1 MVSAVL
7 IIGLVFVTDAKQ
19 YGDED
24 NWINTEKERQSA
36 YLSDDDILYE
46 GQCYFFVS
54 KSCSVM
60 FFKSKHS
67 WSFLR
72 FRSAMD
78 ILVKTISYKVWL
90 WSLIRIFQLPYP
102 EIAYGSYVFTLW
114 FLSCLNWW
122 MSLAV
127 IVDRKF
133 GNFLI
138 STEGKFLENVAKQ
151 RQRHY
156 VSIVW

>member
-19 YGDED
+19 YGDEE

-36 YLSDDDILYE
+36 YLSDDDIPYE

-90 WSLIRIFQLPYP
+90 
-102 EIAYGSYVFTLW
+102 
-114 FLSCLNWW
+114 
-122 MSLAV
+122 
-127 IVDRKF
+127 
-133 GNFLI
+133 
-138 STEGKFLENVAKQ
+138 
-151 RQRHY
+151 
-156 VSIVW
+156 